1 MKTHIGKWGNS
12 LALRIPKGLAD
23 EAGLKEGGR
32 VEVSLDQG
40 RLVIKPSPK
49 TYSLEELT
57 AGITEEN
64 LHPETTWGEAEGKEV
79 W

>member
-1 MKTHIGKWGNS
+1 METQVGKWGNS

-23 EAGLKEGGR
+23 EAGLKEGGK

-40 RLVIKPSPK
+40 RLVIKPTPTS
-49 TYSLEELT
+49 YSLEELT

-64 LHPETTWGEAEGKEV
+64 LHQETFWGEAQGKEV

>member
-1 MKTHIGKWGNS
+1 METQVGKWGNS

-57 AGITEEN
+57 AGITEDN
-64 LHPETTWGEAEGKEV
+64 LHQEIAWGEAEGKEV